1 MLTLLVFAACS
12 TAPAPATPTK
22 APSRVDTVAA
32 APKKAADPE
41 AFCDSRGGQ
50 KFSYP
55 EVDGP
60 APENAAGWTWINVWA
75 TWCKPCV
82 GEMPMIQGWAKKLND
97 AGIKVTQQFLSVDS
111 KADDLAAYYGAH
123 PTAVKSPRL
132 KDITL
137 LTPWLESQGLDA
149 SASLPLHLF
158 VDDTDTIRCV
168 RMGAV
173 GENDYD
179 AIAAVLQGK

>member
-12 TAPAPATPTK
+12 TAPSSPPTK

-32 APKKAADPE
+32 PVKKAASPE
-41 AFCDSRGGQ
+41 AFCDSRGGG
-50 KFSYP
+50 KFTWP
-55 EVDGP
+55 ELDGATP
-60 APENAAGWTWINVWA
+60 PETPGWTWVNVWA

-82 GEMPMIQGWAKKLND
+82 AEMPMIQEWAKKLNA
-97 AGIKVTQQFLSVDS
+97 AGTAVSQQFLSVDG
-111 KADDLAAYYGAH
+111 KAEDLTAYYGAH
-123 PTAVKSPRL
+123 PDAVKSPRL

-137 LTPWLESQGLDA
+137 LTPWLEGQGLDA
-149 SASLPLHLF
+149 SAALPLHLF
-158 VDDTDTIRCV
+158 LDETDTIRCV